1 MCERHYRMTDR
12 SIEELD
18 VEKEKVV
25 RLNLN
30 PSLPV
35 SKSLLEI
42 ASRSPTAAISSV
54 AALFI
59 TIILSIVI
67 PLMFSP
73 CKNDS

>member
-1 MCERHYRMTDR
+1 MTDR
-12 SIEELD
+12 SIEDFD
-18 VEKEKVV
+18 VEKQQKVV

-30 PSLPV
+30 PNLPV

-42 ASRSPTAAISSV
+42 ASRSPTAAISSI

-67 PLMFSP
+67 PLMFTP
-73 CKNDS
+73 CKNES